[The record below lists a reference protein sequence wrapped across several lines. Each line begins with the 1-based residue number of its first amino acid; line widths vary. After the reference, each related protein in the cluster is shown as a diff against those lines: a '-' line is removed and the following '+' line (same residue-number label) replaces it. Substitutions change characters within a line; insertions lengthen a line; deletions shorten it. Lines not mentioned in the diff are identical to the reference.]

1 MITGSTPQ
9 DDQAPAAAGTRER
22 VNVARPPKAS
32 LSSTPGYSA
41 RTHDTTLAKGLSRND
56 MIRADYGVNNTLTQA
71 LRSDKNTLLPSSSV
85 LHQRQFTSDNTQAST
100 IIAPHAQISS
110 KLNMKRLTTDYVST
124 RGVTQQHFEHAM
136 GPTFTVWPTDEPEP
150 GSSNI
155 QVQWS
160 CSINLDWEHLTKEP
174 DVDEEGSLRVQ
185 SIARNAS
192 DPFKPVKAKGGN
204 GTVLYKIRQAFMSE
218 LGAQMSSS
226 KPTKIPTSVISYER
240 SVNRVMGYQGS
251 ITSKAGSRGRHTK
264 LTVPLQVEPVSPFL
278 SGFYSVTG
286 NIPRPRPKGFGIGV
300 SERYGVFRK
309 TLEDHNNQDQ
319 YQSDEG
325 SLSMIRTVL
334 VDSRSIS
341 TYLMVDGQWIIR
353 GELKYDTVYG
363 RREGGGMKAK
373 RKITLK
379 NFKVDGEQHT
389 DGNAK
394 FWNKWNSE
402 TGNSS
407 RKSKGRIQNF
417 DQYKDIYSVN
427 FPATATLANNSRSTN
442 RPVISLPDDARQV
455 SVLGWDSLVNELAH
469 LAREL
474 RSKKEISGGEKD
486 DRIDLKARD
495 RTHANTVILLKEW
508 VLEKRKNN

>member
-136 GPTFTVWPTDEPEP
+136 GPTFTGSHVNLMRYQTPGRTTYSLKHTAPLQDVTVWPTDEPEP
-150 GSSNI
+150 
-155 QVQWS
+155 
-160 CSINLDWEHLTKEP
+160 DWEHLTKEP

-218 LGAQMSSS
+218 IGAQMSSS
-226 KPTKIPTSVISYER
+226 KPTKMPTSIISYER
-240 SVNRVMGYQGS
+240 SLNRVMGYQGS
-251 ITSKAGSRGRHTK
+251 ITSNAGSRGRHIK
-264 LTVPLQVEPVSPFL
+264 LTVPLQVEVSLAF
-278 SGFYSVTG
+278 S
-286 NIPRPRPKGFGIGV
+286 
-300 SERYGVFRK
+300 
-309 TLEDHNNQDQ
+309 
-319 YQSDEG
+319 
-325 SLSMIRTVL
+325 
-334 VDSRSIS
+334 
-341 TYLMVDGQWIIR
+341 
-353 GELKYDTVYG
+353 
-363 RREGGGMKAK
+363 AK
-373 RKITLK
+373 
-379 NFKVDGEQHT
+379 
-389 DGNAK
+389 
-394 FWNKWNSE
+394 S
-402 TGNSS
+402 
-407 RKSKGRIQNF
+407 
-417 DQYKDIYSVN
+417 
-427 FPATATLANNSRSTN
+427 
-442 RPVISLPDDARQV
+442 
-455 SVLGWDSLVNELAH
+455 
-469 LAREL
+469 
-474 RSKKEISGGEKD
+474 
-486 DRIDLKARD
+486 
-495 RTHANTVILLKEW
+495 
-508 VLEKRKNN
+508 